1 MFEQNVTL
9 SPGTGNFTSHTFEIL
24 IMLLGA
30 FLLGLWLGWAL
41 WSRYKQMAD
50 QLRMEN
56 MSNLAAAEALRT
68 ELATARTRIIVL
80 ETDGTNYSAQV
91 VSLTRN
97 NDNMRNRI
105 TELESELTAASTH
118 IRQLETELGLSY
130 GPDTAI
136 ADDIPLELENYD
148 LHADEYP
155 VATEPEEFETVVD
168 MLEEEPAIM
177 EDPIFAEEPA
187 VAQLETPAILNIEPV
202 PMPVETS
209 PREVTITIPE
219 MTFSV
224 PIADPAAA
232 SPTLPAPEPVVKPQ
246 PVVQTEPLVLVVP
259 PTETDDLTVIEGIGP
274 KIQMLFNQY
283 GIYTYRQ
290 LAETEVS
297 RMKEILAAAGPQLA
311 MHDPGTWPSQ
321 ANLAANDQWEALKS
335 IQGFLKGGKVG
346 K

>member
-1 MFEQNVTL
+1 
-9 SPGTGNFTSHTFEIL
+9 
-24 IMLLGA
+24 MLLGA

-68 ELATARTRIIVL
+68 ELATARNRVTVL
-80 ETDGTNYSAQV
+80 ETDGSNLNAQV
-91 VSLTRN
+91 VSLNRN

-105 TELESELTAASTH
+105 TELESELAAASTQ

-130 GPDTAI
+130 GPDTEI
-136 ADDIPLELENYD
+136 ADDIPLELYD
-148 LHADEYP
+148 LNPDDYP
-155 VATEPEEFETVVD
+155 LATEPEDPEQESEVDTFEEELIV
-168 MLEEEPAIM
+168 EAEQSAAIEEPA
-177 EDPIFAEEPA
+177 AE
-187 VAQLETPAILNIEPV
+187 LETPSILNIEPI
-202 PMPVETS
+202 PLDTP

-219 MTFSV
+219 MTFNV
-224 PIADPAAA
+224 PIAETMP
-232 SPTLPAPEPVVKPQ
+232 PVIIAPEPVA
-246 PVVQTEPLVLVVP
+246 EPE
-259 PTETDDLTVIEGIGP
+259 PTMVAAIPADADDLTVIEGIGP

-290 LAETEVS
+290 LSETDVA
-297 RMKEILAAAGPQLA
+297 RMKEILHAAGPQLA

-346 K
+346 KE